1 MLDILRNLLPGSR
14 PVFLRVPQ
22 EEEAESALLL
32 GDPGTGK
39 SQILHRI
46 IRQLLARDPAEAIVC
61 YDPACEFLRAHY
73 DPARGDAVFNPLDAR
88 GPYWSPSAEVLN
100 EADCEFVAESFFPG
114 RHEGGRHPA
123 DFFTDAAR
131 AVFAR
136 MLARRL
142 APHEMLE
149 VMRDERLLDDLMD
162 GTEHSF
168 VIDPGARGQRAG
180 VLATL
185 GLVLK
190 SLKHLP
196 RREDC
201 PSELSL
207 TEWARARRGVIFVT
221 GTPDTRDAL
230 RPLHAAALNILLKRL
245 RSGDERE
252 ARQSPCA
259 VLVDEAHTLG
269 RLPALSDTLVEGRKY
284 AVKLWLGAQNKTQW
298 DELYGRLAATVLAA
312 PHLKIFLRCG
322 EAETAR
328 WVSEM
333 IGEEERE
340 RPRVGATATVQSGGR
355 DSVNYSTHTERR
367 ALVSK
372 EEVMSLANLRG
383 YWKYERSVVPFR
395 LVPHAPPAAAPAF
408 VPRGGAGGAS
418 ADRVAPHA
426 GAAAPRP
433 VLAAPAPAPPGSEAR
448 ELSSAGRVNGGQQG
462 ASRAGVHVLRL
473 AEGQQGQRGVSYDDI
488 DPNF

>member
-1 MLDILRNLLPGSR
+1 MFDTLKDFLSGSR
-14 PVFLRVPQ
+14 PVFLRVPR

-39 SQILHRI
+39 SQILHQVMA
-46 IRQLLARDPAEAIVC
+46 QLLAREPAESVAC
-61 YDPACEFLRAHY
+61 YDPACEFLRAYY
-73 DPARGDAVFNPLDAR
+73 DAARGDVIFNPLDAR
-88 GPYWSPSAEVLN
+88 CPFWSPSAEVSQ

-123 DFFTDAAR
+123 DFFNDAAR
-131 AVFAR
+131 IVFAR

-142 APHEMLE
+142 APAEMLE
-149 VMRDERLLDDLMD
+149 VMRDERLLDELME
-162 GTEHSF
+162 GTEHAYI
-168 VIDPGARGQRAG
+168 IDAGAKGQRAG

-196 RREDC
+196 RREEC
-201 PSELSL
+201 HSELSL
-207 TEWARARRGVIFVT
+207 TEWARARRGVLFIT
-221 GTPDTRDAL
+221 GTPDTREAL
-230 RPLHAAALNILLKRL
+230 RPLHAPALNILLKRL
-245 RSGDERE
+245 RGGDERE
-252 ARQSPCA
+252 VKKSPCA

-269 RLPALSDTLVEGRKY
+269 RLPALSDALVEGRKY

-298 DELYGRLAATVLAA
+298 EDLYGRLASTILAA

-372 EEVMSLANLRG
+372 EEVMSLANLTG

-395 LVPHAPPAAAPAF
+395 LEPHTPPQVTRPF
-408 VPRGGAGGAS
+408 VPRVPIKPRRQETPSAQGRADSQGSGAAS
-418 ADRVAPHA
+418 PHA
-426 GAAAPRP
+426 HALP
-433 VLAAPAPAPPGSEAR
+433 SH
-448 ELSSAGRVNGGQQG
+448 SAGRVD
-462 ASRAGVHVLRL
+462 AARDI
-473 AEGQQGQRGVSYDDI
+473 SYSDI